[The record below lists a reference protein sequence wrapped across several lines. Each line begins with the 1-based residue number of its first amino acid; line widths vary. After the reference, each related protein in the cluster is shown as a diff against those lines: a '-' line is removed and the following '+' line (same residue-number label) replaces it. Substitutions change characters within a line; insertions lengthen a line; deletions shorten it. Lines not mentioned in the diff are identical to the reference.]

1 MPRQSGATTEQ
12 LRHDIDQGRTGDKV
26 RFPDPAAA
34 PLGTDEEAAGT
45 PIDPQVIAQ
54 TRDAEARM
62 ARPTDA
68 QRSAEG
74 RVSDVLWWVAMV
86 AVAVAWVRSGVVA
99 HFARRLEARQ
109 AIVNDTCTARGNR
122 NHTGEWAYTFL
133 CLILTGH
140 EPPVLCASTP
150 ALVLDG

>member
-1 MPRQSGATTEQ
+1 MATQAGATTEQ

-45 PIDPQVIAQ
+45 PIDPQVVAQ

-74 RVSDVLWWVAMV
+74 RVSDVVWWVVMV
-86 AVAVAWVRSGVVA
+86 AVAVAWSGA
-99 HFARRLEARQ
+99 A
-109 AIVNDTCTARGNR
+109 
-122 NHTGEWAYTFL
+122 WW
-133 CLILTGH
+133 LISLG
-140 EPPVLCASTP
+140 
-150 ALVLDG
+150 D

>member
-1 MPRQSGATTEQ
+1 MATQSGASTEQ

-45 PIDPQVIAQ
+45 PIDPQVVAQ
-54 TRDAEARM
+54 TRDAEARL

-74 RVSDVLWWVAMV
+74 RVSDVVWWVVMV
-86 AVAVAWVRSGVVA
+86 AVAVAWSGA
-99 HFARRLEARQ
+99 A
-109 AIVNDTCTARGNR
+109 
-122 NHTGEWAYTFL
+122 WW
-133 CLILTGH
+133 LISLG
-140 EPPVLCASTP
+140 
-150 ALVLDG
+150 D

>member
-1 MPRQSGATTEQ
+1 MTTQSGATTEQ

-45 PIDPQVIAQ
+45 PIDPQVVAQ
-54 TRDAEARM
+54 TRNAEARM

-74 RVSDVLWWVAMV
+74 RVSDVVWWVVMV
-86 AVAVAWVRSGVVA
+86 AVAVAWSGA
-99 HFARRLEARQ
+99 A
-109 AIVNDTCTARGNR
+109 
-122 NHTGEWAYTFL
+122 WW
-133 CLILTGH
+133 LISLG
-140 EPPVLCASTP
+140 
-150 ALVLDG
+150 D

>member
-1 MPRQSGATTEQ
+1 MSRQSGATADQ

-54 TRDAEARM
+54 TRKAEAKL
-62 ARPTDA
+62 APPIDA

-74 RVSDVLWWVAMV
+74 RVSDVLWWIATVPNMPLPQARARMCSRF
-86 AVAVAWVRSGVVA
+86 ANTMRASATLPLSFMASRMTAKASSPPLPSG
-99 HFARRLEARQ
+99 
-109 AIVNDTCTARGNR
+109 TT
-122 NHTGEWAYTFL
+122 
-133 CLILTGH
+133 
-140 EPPVLCASTP
+140 
-150 ALVLDG
+150 

>member
-1 MPRQSGATTEQ
+1 MARQSGATTEQ

-26 RFPDPAAA
+26 RFSDPAVA

-54 TRDAEARM
+54 TREAEARM

-86 AVAVAWVRSGVVA
+86 AVAVAWSGA
-99 HFARRLEARQ
+99 A
-109 AIVNDTCTARGNR
+109 
-122 NHTGEWAYTFL
+122 WW
-133 CLILTGH
+133 LISLG
-140 EPPVLCASTP
+140 
-150 ALVLDG
+150 D

>member
-1 MPRQSGATTEQ
+1 MATQSGATTEQ

-26 RFPDPAAA
+26 RFPDPAVA

-45 PIDPQVIAQ
+45 PIDPQVVAQ

-74 RVSDVLWWVAMV
+74 RVSDVVWWMVMV
-86 AVAVAWVRSGVVA
+86 AVAVAWSGA
-99 HFARRLEARQ
+99 AWWLFSLG
-109 AIVNDTCTARGNR
+109 D
-122 NHTGEWAYTFL
+122 
-133 CLILTGH
+133 
-140 EPPVLCASTP
+140 
-150 ALVLDG
+150 

>member
-1 MPRQSGATTEQ
+1 MARQSGATTEQ

-45 PIDPQVIAQ
+45 PIDPQVIAR
-54 TRDAEARM
+54 TREAEAKI

-74 RVSDVLWWVAMV
+74 RVSDVLWWLAMV
-86 AVAVAWVRSGVVA
+86 AVAIAWCGVAW
-99 HFARRLEARQ
+99 
-109 AIVNDTCTARGNR
+109 
-122 NHTGEWAYTFL
+122 W
-133 CLILTGH
+133 LISLG
-140 EPPVLCASTP
+140 
-150 ALVLDG
+150 D

>member
-1 MPRQSGATTEQ
+1 MATQSGATTEQ

-26 RFPDPAAA
+26 RFPDPAVA

-45 PIDPQVIAQ
+45 PIDPQVVAQ

-74 RVSDVLWWVAMV
+74 RVSDVVWWVVMV
-86 AVAVAWVRSGVVA
+86 AVAVAWSGA
-99 HFARRLEARQ
+99 A
-109 AIVNDTCTARGNR
+109 
-122 NHTGEWAYTFL
+122 WW
-133 CLILTGH
+133 LISLG
-140 EPPVLCASTP
+140 
-150 ALVLDG
+150 D